1 MGRLLGWATGLN
13 TGTVRKRKL
22 SLVRPDIVNK
32 AVLLSY
38 SMLMRIAGLDQPE
51 IGLSNGVKISS
62 IRLAWGGTPIV
73 KWWGINAEI

>member
-1 MGRLLGWATGLN
+1 MGRLLEWATGLN

-38 SMLMRIAGLDQPE
+38 SMLMRIAGLDRPE
-51 IGLSNGVKISS
+51 IGLSNGAKISS
-62 IRLAWGGTPIV
+62 IRLAWAGTPIV